1 MSNLIPLTIATE
13 AFLLLSFIIMY
24 VSIGKSKRNILLV
37 ILLIIGGG
45 PLLYFVIDDLYSNY
59 ADANIGLGL
68 AFMFTW
74 VYSVVAF
81 IVAILLLLVKK
92 KSDHDSSHET

>member
-1 MSNLIPLTIATE
+1 MSNLIPMAIISE
-13 AFLLLSFIIMY
+13 ALLLLSFFILY
-24 VSIGKSKRNILLV
+24 LSIGKSRKNIVLAA
-37 ILLIIGGG
+37 LLIIGGG
-45 PLLYFVIDDLYSNY
+45 PLLYFVIDDMNSNY

-81 IVAILLLLVKK
+81 IIAIILLLVKK
-92 KSDHDSSHET
+92 KRNHDSSKEP